1 MTKVT
6 KAAEGGVFARRRNQL
21 EEVHDNTGVALTTI
35 GQDLRAARLARGED
49 LAKVSQ
55 ILKIRKHHIEAL
67 EEDRIDDLPGR
78 TYATGFIRAYA
89 DYLGLDPAAAV
100 ERFKTEN
107 IGRGEEPHFT
117 PYIDE
122 EQADRRMPYGWIA
135 IAILLL
141 AFVVYGVYFVVSGS
155 GRSAQQPVAPVPPHL
170 MDENAPPP
178 PPASQPPAS
187 QQAAPMQSTTAV
199 PAAVPATAPPAAAP
213 LVSAAAPPLP
223 QGQTYGLK
231 NSNPRIILRA
241 HESTS
246 VEVSGANGMIF
257 INRTLQPGD
266 TYRVPNRTG
275 MKLTTPNAG
284 AVEVQLD
291 GGSVGMAG
299 VSGQS
304 AQDLSLDPQ
313 AVMDRHNTSAH
324 P

>member
-6 KAAEGGVFARRRNQL
+6 KAAEGGVFARRRGQL
-21 EEVHDNTGVALTTI
+21 EDAHDDTGVALTTI

-67 EEDRIDDLPGR
+67 EEDRIDALPGR

-89 DYLGLDPAAAV
+89 DYLGLNPNAAV
-100 ERFKTEN
+100 ERFKAEN
-107 IGRGEEPHFT
+107 IGRGEEPAFA
-117 PYIDE
+117 PYIDD
-122 EQADRRMPYGWIA
+122 EQSERRMPYGWIA

-141 AFVVYGVYFVVSGS
+141 AFVTYGIYYLVSGS
-155 GRSAQQPVAPVPPHL
+155 GRSAQPPVAPVPAHL
-170 MDENAPPP
+170 MDENAPP

-187 QQAAPMQSTTAV
+187 QAPAQSTTTV
-199 PAAVPATAPPAAAP
+199 PAAVPATTPPAATTPAP
-213 LVSAAAPPLP
+213 APPLP

-231 NSNPRIILRA
+231 NSNPRIILRV

-246 VEVSGANGMIF
+246 VEVTGANGMVL

-291 GGSVGMAG
+291 GSPIGMAG
-299 VSGQS
+299 ASGQS

-313 AVMDRHNTSAH
+313 AVMDRKNGSAH